1 MSILPRLIDDDIALC
16 RALRRAAARYGMVI
30 DWDSPR
36 PRQPATLGHLLAQQH
51 VMLDLPAHLMRTAAD
66 RATARRL
73 VARLVPAP
81 IVPQHAAPEQTP
93 SATPEPLTIRLSPRT
108 GGAA

>member
-1 MSILPRLIDDDIALC
+1 MSSLPRPIDDDIALC
-16 RALRRAAARYGMVI
+16 RALRRAAARYGMAI

-51 VMLDLPAHLMRTAAD
+51 ILLDLPAHLMRTAAD
-66 RATARRL
+66 RETARRL

-81 IVPQHAAPEQTP
+81 ATLPSTAPEPTP
-93 SATPEPLTIRLSPRT
+93 SPAPEPLTIRLSPRA